1 MRNDI
6 YRKDLTGYRK
16 KLNTKKTNVVLH
28 YKTDFLFPD
37 DGLSF
42 HWTKDCVSNPHTH
55 DFYEFAII
63 TEGDF
68 THNIND
74 ELKTLPYSSMAF
86 ILPSDI
92 HALYPNSPCT
102 QINIAVTEEKLKCL
116 CEHIS
121 PRLFNELI
129 SSTSHGT
136 SIILQD
142 FELQWFLDRAN
153 QITTLFTISE
163 KHNYVQL
170 LITEMIFSA
179 ISITCRNQQNSDYP
193 KWFCEL
199 LLKIQT
205 ADWSVLKVNDIYKW
219 SHYSPSVIN
228 NYFKKYTGQTIV
240 SYVKKIKLKKARNL
254 LLTTDFDILTIA
266 SMLGYDSLSHFNRIF
281 RFATGKSPNTYRKEF
296 KQSSSREKN

>member
-6 YRKDLTGYRK
+6 FRKDLTGYRK
-16 KLNTKKTNVVLH
+16 KLNTKKTNVLLT

-42 HWTKDCVSNPHTH
+42 HWTKDCISNPHTH

-68 THNIND
+68 THNINN
-74 ELKTLPYSSMAF
+74 ELKNLPYGSLVF

-102 QINIAVTEEKLKCL
+102 QINIAITKEKLKSL
-116 CEHIS
+116 CDNIS
-121 PRLFNELI
+121 PRLFDELI
-129 SSTSHGT
+129 TFGGKGN
-136 SIILQD
+136 SILLQE

-153 QITTLFTISE
+153 QITTLFTVSE

-170 LITEMIFSA
+170 LITEMILSA
-179 ISITCRNQQNSDYP
+179 ISITCRNQQNDDYP
-193 KWFCEL
+193 KWFSNL
-199 LLKIQT
+199 LVKIQT
-205 ADWSVLKVNDIYKW
+205 ADWSTLKVTDIYEW

-228 NYFKKYTGQTIV
+228 NYFKKYKGQTII
-240 SYVKKIKLKKARNL
+240 SYVKKIKIKRARNL
-254 LLTTDFDILTIA
+254 LLTTDFDVLTIS

-281 RFATGKSPNTYRKEF
+281 RSATGQSPISYRKEL
-296 KQSSSREKN
+296 KKRK